1 MNKKPIYKTTA
12 GEQAIMA
19 VYEEILAEWPEST
32 ESLEV
37 GTRHGRTH
45 VLAHGRRDASP
56 LVLLHGAGSNAL
68 AWGADMPEFAR
79 DFRVYAVE
87 TPGEP
92 GRSCHERF
100 SWQGNAVVDWLGDVL
115 DALGLGQTLLAGISQ
130 GGYIAL
136 RFAVARP
143 ERVRALVLL
152 APGGVVPARLGFV
165 MRGIT
170 CSMLG
175 RRGSAALVRS
185 IMGDDGVPQVAIDYM
200 TLIFTHFRS
209 RMDPQ
214 PLLTDGQLRGLSMPV
229 LLIAGGRDSIFDG
242 EKIVERVK
250 RLIDKAEIRL
260 LPTTGHA
267 LIHVAS
273 LASPF
278 FLSAT
283 PAPAD

>member
-1 MNKKPIYKTTA
+1 MNKKPIYKTSA

-19 VYEEILAEWPEST
+19 VYDGILAEWPEST
-32 ESLEV
+32 ESLQV

-45 VLAHGRRDASP
+45 VLAQGQEGAPP

-68 AWGADMPEFAR
+68 TWGADMPEFAR
-79 DFRVYAVE
+79 SFRVYAVE

-92 GRSCHERF
+92 GRSCQERF
-100 SWQGNAVVDWLGDVL
+100 SWQGDAAAEWLADVL
-115 DALGLGQTLLAGISQ
+115 DALGLTQVLLAGISQ

-136 RFAVARP
+136 RFAAARP
-143 ERVRALVLL
+143 ERVSALALL
-152 APGGVVPARLGFV
+152 APGGVVQPRPGFV
-165 MRGIT
+165 ARGII

-175 RRGSAALVRS
+175 RRGSAALVR
-185 IMGDDGVPQVAIDYM
+185 IMGDEGMPQVAIDYM

-214 PLLTDGQLRGLSMPV
+214 PLLTDGQLGGLSMPV
-229 LLIAGGRDSIFDG
+229 LLIAGGRDTIFDG

-250 RLIDKAEIRL
+250 RLIEKAEIRL

>member
-1 MNKKPIYKTTA
+1 
-12 GEQAIMA
+12 
-19 VYEEILAEWPEST
+19 
-32 ESLEV
+32 
-37 GTRHGRTH
+37 
-45 VLAHGRRDASP
+45 
-56 LVLLHGAGSNAL
+56 
-68 AWGADMPEFAR
+68 MPEFAR
-79 DFRVYAVE
+79 SFRVYAVE

-92 GRSCHERF
+92 GRSCQERF
-100 SWQGNAVVDWLGDVL
+100 SWQGDAAAEWLADVL
-115 DALGLGQTLLAGISQ
+115 DALGLTQVLLAGISQ

-136 RFAVARP
+136 RFAAARP
-143 ERVRALVLL
+143 ERVSALALL
-152 APGGVVPARLGFV
+152 APGGVVQPRPGFV
-165 MRGIT
+165 ARGII

-175 RRGSAALVRS
+175 RRGSAALVR
-185 IMGDDGVPQVAIDYM
+185 IMGDEGMPQVAIDYM

-229 LLIAGGRDSIFDG
+229 LLIAGGRDTIFDG